1 MGTSYKVHTYSL
13 TLSLLYAFPYC
24 LSYSRDIDLLNL
36 CLLAAFSTY
45 VSQSIGY
52 IRVQATLRTMD
63 RSFISPL
70 VLTHLLTH
78 LLTHSRAYLLTCLGC
93 LWCVL
98 LAHGIL
104 IWYNLSSRFPAGQL
118 SRNHYISG
126 FEWLFYLVLFFS
138 SQEK

>member
-1 MGTSYKVHTYSL
+1 MSVGSFFNLRLTKYWLHKSAGYVTHNGSIIHISTGTHS
-13 TLSLLYAFPYC
+13 
-24 LSYSRDIDLLNL
+24 
-36 CLLAAFSTY
+36 
-45 VSQSIGY
+45 
-52 IRVQATLRTMD
+52 
-63 RSFISPL
+63 
-70 VLTHLLTH
+70 LTH

-98 LAHGIL
+98 LAHRIL